1 MLQAYQ
7 VKGQDSYDST
17 SSSPVLWGVA
27 WHPSVT
33 PEEVHFKLVRMGSW
47 AALLIFFL
55 KPSCMDVLPA
65 YMSVHVCAWC
75 L

>member
-7 VKGQDSYDST
+7 VRGQDSYDGTNSV
-17 SSSPVLWGVA
+17 PVLWGVA

-33 PEEVHFKLVRMGSW
+33 PEEVHFKLVWMGLR

-55 KPSCMDVLPA
+55 TLCMDVLPA